1 MSTLFLIFV
10 AAISMLLAAGIVRY
24 LPRNYRIST
33 LAGLAVWIAY
43 GGILGYTGVI
53 ANTSALPPGM
63 FYMLAPIIML
73 VMFMARS
80 RIGETVA
87 LNVPLWL
94 LMGMESFRL
103 VVEVFLHE
111 LWLDGQLPKM
121 LTYQGANFDILIGIS
136 APIVAWL
143 LVSRRISNRMALA
156 WNVIGIAM
164 LANVAVRAVLTSPG
178 PLHFISTEVP
188 NVAIGTFPFTYI
200 PGLMVP
206 LALVL
211 HVLSIRA
218 LKLHMM
224 EAESVRKTCS
234 NY

>member
-1 MSTLFLIFV
+1 MSTLFLVFV
-10 AAISMLLAAGIVRY
+10 ASIIMLLAAGIVRC
-24 LPRNYRIST
+24 LPRHYKMPA
-33 LAGLAVWIAY
+33 LAGLAAWIAY
-43 GGILGYTGVI
+43 GGLLGYTGVI
-53 ANTSALPPGM
+53 ANTSTLPPGM
-63 FYMLAPIIML
+63 FYLLVPIIML
-73 VMFMARS
+73 VIFTAMS
-80 RIGETVA
+80 RIGKAVA
-87 LNVPLWL
+87 LSFPLWL

-103 VVEVFLHE
+103 VVEVFLHR

-136 APIVAWL
+136 APIMAWL
-143 LVSRRISNRMALA
+143 LASRKISNRVALV
-156 WNVIGIAM
+156 WNVIGIVM

-188 NVAIGTFPFTYI
+188 NMAIGTFPYTYI

-218 LKLHMM
+218 LKQRI
-224 EAESVRKTCS
+224 A
-234 NY
+234 

>member
-10 AAISMLLAAGIVRY
+10 AAIILLLTAGIVRY
-24 LPRNYRIST
+24 LPQRYKMPT
-33 LAGLAVWIAY
+33 LAGLAAWIAY

-53 ANTSALPPGM
+53 SNTSALPPGL

-80 RIGETVA
+80 RVGETVA
-87 LNVPLWL
+87 LSVPLWL

-103 VVEVFLHE
+103 VVEIFLHE

-136 APIVAWL
+136 APVVAWL
-143 LVSRRISNRMALA
+143 LVSRRISNRMALI

-178 PLHFISTEVP
+178 PLHVISTEVP

-206 LALVL
+206 LALML
-211 HVLSIRA
+211 HVLSIRV
-218 LKLHMM
+218 LRLHIS
-224 EAESVRKTCS
+224 EAAVVRQNCY
-234 NY
+234 N

>member
-1 MSTLFLIFV
+1 MNTLFLGFV
-10 AAISMLLAAGIVRY
+10 LTIIMLIAAGIVRY
-24 LPRNYRIST
+24 LPQSYKMPA
-33 LAGLAVWIAY
+33 LAGLAAWIIY
-43 GGILGYTGVI
+43 GGTLGYAGVI
-53 ANTSALPPGM
+53 ANSTALPPGM
-63 FYMLAPIIML
+63 FYMLVPIIML

-87 LNVPLWL
+87 LSIPLWL
-94 LMGMESFRL
+94 LIGMESFRL
-103 VVEVFLHE
+103 VVEIFLHQ

-143 LVSRRISNRMALA
+143 LASRKISDRMASV

-164 LANVAVRAVLTSPG
+164 LANVAVRAVLTTPG
-178 PLHFISTEVP
+178 PLHLILTEVP
-188 NVAIGTFPFTYI
+188 NTAIGAFPYTFI

-206 LALVL
+206 LALMM

-218 LKLHMM
+218 LRNRISQT
-224 EAESVRKTCS
+224 AIVA
-234 NY
+234 

>member
-1 MSTLFLIFV
+1 M
-10 AAISMLLAAGIVRY
+10 
-24 LPRNYRIST
+24 
-33 LAGLAVWIAY
+33 AV
-43 GGILGYTGVI
+43 ILGYTGVI
-53 ANTSALPPGM
+53 ANASTLPPGM
-63 FYMLAPIIML
+63 FYLLVPIIML
-73 VMFMARS
+73 VMFTARS
-80 RIGETVA
+80 RIGEAVA
-87 LNVPLWL
+87 LSFPLWL

-103 VVEVFLHE
+103 VVEVFLHQ

-136 APIVAWL
+136 APVMAWL
-143 LVSRRISNRMALA
+143 LASRRISNRVALV
-156 WNVIGIAM
+156 WNVIGIVM

-188 NVAIGTFPFTYI
+188 NMAIGTFPYTYI

-218 LKLHMM
+218 LKRRI
-224 EAESVRKTCS
+224 A
-234 NY
+234 